1 MWRCF
6 WDWLAALPPSS
17 ASFVGTLTGSSFG
30 LIALLLGALFNAHLN
45 RKRDDNLREVDRV
58 AVASAIYAELS
69 SVHRTLLENAKRLTD
84 NPPSAGEG
92 FMVPDLAHS
101 VQIFSHMLP
110 KLGLLRADTIRT
122 VMDAYVLIK
131 QYAEGL
137 ILLGGAMQPNM
148 PEDRRLI
155 FMTAER
161 AKIVTAINE
170 ERARAIKEAIDA
182 LAPYLR

>member
-1 MWRCF
+1 M
-6 WDWLAALPPSS
+6 
-17 ASFVGTLTGSSFG
+17 GTVTGSSFG

-69 SVHRTLLENAKRLTD
+69 GVHRTLLENAKRLTD

-92 FMVPDLAHS
+92 VAVPDLAHL
-101 VQIFSHMLP
+101 VQVFSHMLP
-110 KLGLLRADTIRT
+110 KIGLLRADTIRT
-122 VMDAYVLIK
+122 VMDAYVLIE

-148 PEDRRLI
+148 PEHRRLI
-155 FMTAER
+155 FVDAGH
-161 AKIVTAINE
+161 AKSVAAINL
-170 ERARAIKEAIDA
+170 ARADFIKGAIDA
-182 LAPYLR
+182 LEPYLK